1 MIQGD
6 VNQMEQII
14 MNFVVNARDAM
25 PSGGRI
31 TIKTRPRTVV
41 KGSSDVPLYVPPGEY
56 VELSV
61 SDTGTGIPEEIVQKI
76 FEPFFTTKEQGKGT
90 GLGLSMVYGAVREH
104 KGYLAVQSTPGVG
117 SVFTVFLPASCAG
130 VQPETKEDEVARKGR
145 ETLLIV
151 DDEEDVLESMKEAL
165 ETQGYK
171 VFATS
176 DSTVALDVYRKIHRE
191 TALVI
196 TDIVMPRMDGKELI
210 QEIKK
215 IAPAVKILALSGY
228 TKYIAEMDQIKDI
241 DGFLQKPFESYYL
254 LSVVRRILDTKPK
267 NPVPA

>member
-1 MIQGD
+1 
-6 VNQMEQII
+6 
-14 MNFVVNARDAM
+14 
-25 PSGGRI
+25 
-31 TIKTRPRTVV
+31 
-41 KGSSDVPLYVPPGEY
+41 
-56 VELSV
+56 
-61 SDTGTGIPEEIVQKI
+61 
-76 FEPFFTTKEQGKGT
+76 
-90 GLGLSMVYGAVREH
+90 
-104 KGYLAVQSTPGVG
+104 
-117 SVFTVFLPASCAG
+117 VFTVYLPASCAG
-130 VQPETKEDEVARKGR
+130 VQPETRETEASRKGR

-176 DSTVALDVYRKIHRE
+176 DSSVALDVYRKIYRE
-191 TALVI
+191 TALII
-196 TDIVMPRMDGKELI
+196 TDIVMPRMDGMELI
-210 QEIKK
+210 HEIKK
-215 IAPAVKILALSGY
+215 IAPGVKILALSGY